1 MFNELGLSEP
11 LLKAIAETGYE
22 TPTPIQLQAIPPVLT
37 GKDVL
42 GIAQTGTGKTAAFAL
57 PILHR
62 LAADRKPTPRNGTRA
77 LILSPTRELAT
88 QIAESFRTYG
98 RHLGFSVTVVFGG
111 VSERPQAER
120 LSRGVDI
127 LVATPGRL
135 LDHMAQRNVVLGTT
149 EIFVLDEA
157 DQMLDLGFFKPIRR
171 IVATLP
177 KQRQSLFFSAT
188 MPKEIEELTRE
199 LLNDPVKV
207 AVTPESTTVE
217 RVSQRVILIEQAK
230 KKALLAELLS
240 EDGMHRALV
249 FTRTKRGAD
258 RVAKHLVGAK
268 VEAAAIHGNKS
279 QNQREAALAN
289 FREGKVRVLVATDIA
304 ARGIDIDEVTHVVNF
319 ELPDVPEAYVHR
331 IGRTARAG
339 ASGAAISFCDGGE
352 RQLLR
357 DIERLTRQ
365 TIESVDRR
373 NDPSLVADRPANDHS
388 HTPRGGAQ
396 QRGGGGRSS
405 ERRDDRGDRGDRKP
419 RGDRPDRGERRAE
432 PTVPRTMSGDS
443 EFRPRE
449 PRQGGEK
456 RFGGDRD
463 RAPPRGG
470 DRDRAPRVDRAPRED
485 RPDGERR
492 FEARPPREREGGGFK
507 PKEDRG
513 GDRRDGGK
521 PAFGRDGAKP
531 AFGAPRGDRPDRA
544 PQREGRSPD
553 GERPRFD
560 RGDRSPG
567 PDRGDRPPR
576 REHDGPPRDKPWEN
590 RGGRPST
597 DRGADRAP
605 RPEGGEKRPFRE
617 ARGEGRDARP
627 SGDRPSGDRP
637 REFKPRGDRP
647 LDRNRPASD
656 RLASDRPASNRP
668 ASNRTAGGERSERPR
683 PEGERREFRGGGERR
698 DDNRGGSRGREDR
711 NGGGERR
718 GADRP
723 GNKDVRP
730 GGERR
735 EGRPGGGDRAATGD
749 RARPRPRTGSGPR
762 RESSASPDRSN
773 NS

>member
-1 MFNELGLSEP
+1 MTLTKFNELGLSEP
-11 LLKAIAETGYE
+11 ILKAIAETGYE
-22 TPTPIQLQAIPPVLT
+22 TPTPIQLQAIPPVLA

-171 IVATLP
+171 VVATLP

-240 EDGMHRALV
+240 EDGMYRALV

-339 ASGAAISFCDGGE
+339 ASGAAISFCDGSE
-352 RQLLR
+352 RQSLR

-396 QRGGGGRSS
+396 QRGGGGGGVRSR
-405 ERRDDRGDRGDRKP
+405 ERSDDRGDRGDRKP
-419 RGDRPDRGERRAE
+419 RGDSRPRSDRADRGERRAE

-463 RAPPRGG
+463 RGPPRGG
-470 DRDRAPRVDRAPRED
+470 DRDRAPRADRAPRED
-485 RPDGERR
+485 RPDGERG
-492 FEARPPREREGGGFK
+492 FDARPPRDRDGVGFK

-513 GDRRDGGK
+513 GDRREGERRFGGAGGR
-521 PAFGRDGAKP
+521 PAFSG
-531 AFGAPRGDRPDRA
+531 PRGDRPV
-544 PQREGRSPD
+544 PREGRAPD
-553 GERPRFD
+553 GERSRLD
-560 RGDRSPG
+560 RGDRSPR

-590 RGGRPST
+590 RGGRPSADRGADRVA

-605 RPEGGEKRPFRE
+605 RSEGGEKRPFRE
-617 ARGEGRDARP
+617 ARGEGRDTRP
-627 SGDRPSGDRP
+627 SGDRPNGDRP

-647 LDRNRPASD
+647 LDRNRPA
-656 RLASDRPASNRP
+656 
-668 ASNRTAGGERSERPR
+668 
-683 PEGERREFRGGGERR
+683 GGERR
-698 DDNRGGSRGREDR
+698 DDNRGGFRGREDR

-723 GNKDVRP
+723 GNKDLRP

-735 EGRPGGGDRAATGD
+735 EGRPGGGDRSASGD
-749 RARPRPRTGSGPR
+749 RARPRARTGDGPR
-762 RESSASPDRSN
+762 RETSGTTDRSK
-773 NS
+773 ST